1 MAKGT
6 RYAGV
11 QGEGGQAAG
20 GVAFLVFVGD
30 ERDRRGGEGSGD
42 SAGIAAVLARPVGR
56 DGRGGDE
63 AVGRGR
69 DGGAEEAAGRGRGI
83 ASGER
88 DFDDGVGFF
97 RGQARPDTA
106 LMAAYIDE
114 HESRFKVGSIRRVL
128 SESLDCG
135 FLTPR
140 GYRMFRTRPVSRM
153 RAGHGALAR
162 DILQIHSDFLMA
174 VYGYRKMRAQLVAQG
189 WDPAEVGRDQVMNI
203 MRELG
208 IRGVRRGKTPVATKP
223 AKGTGGRPDLVDR
236 RFEACAPNRLHVADI
251 TYVRMANGSFGYTAF
266 AADVYARRIVG
277 WACATTMN
285 TQELPLQALEQAI
298 SWAASRGGTDGLIH
312 HSDHGTQYT
321 GTVYTTR
328 VMEYGMLPST
338 GTVGD
343 SYDNAM
349 AESAD
354 GAYKTELV
362 WRRKPFADLKDLEL
376 ATFRWVSWWNSK
388 RLHQSLGYRTP
399 EAVETEY
406 HANQAAQAASL

>member
-1 MAKGT
+1 
-6 RYAGV
+6 
-11 QGEGGQAAG
+11 
-20 GVAFLVFVGD
+20 
-30 ERDRRGGEGSGD
+30 
-42 SAGIAAVLARPVGR
+42 
-56 DGRGGDE
+56 
-63 AVGRGR
+63 
-69 DGGAEEAAGRGRGI
+69 
-83 ASGER
+83 
-88 DFDDGVGFF
+88 
-97 RGQARPDTA
+97 
-106 LMAAYIDE
+106 MAAYIDE
-114 HESRFKVGSIRRVL
+114 HRSRFKVGPICGVL

-135 FLTPR
+135 FLTSR

-153 RAGHGALAR
+153 RAGHEALAR
-162 DILQIHSDFLMA
+162 DILQIHSDFFMA
-174 VYGYRKMRAQLVAQG
+174 VYGYGKMHAQLVAQG
-189 WDPAEVGRDQVMNI
+189 RDPAEVGRDQVMNI

-208 IRGVRRGKTPVATKP
+208 IRGVRRGKTPVTTKP
-223 AKGTGGRPDLVDR
+223 AKGTGGRPDPVDG

-251 TYVRMANGSFGYTAF
+251 THVRMANGSFGYTAF

-277 WACATTMN
+277 WACAMTMN
-285 TQELPLQALEQAI
+285 TQELPLQALGQAI
-298 SWAASRGGTDGLIH
+298 SRAASRGGTDGLIRH
-312 HSDHGTQYT
+312 GDHGTQCT
-321 GTVYTTR
+321 GTVYATG

-362 WRRKPFADLKDLEL
+362 RRRKPFLDIDDLEL

-406 HANQAAQAASL
+406 HQHQAAQAAPL

>member
-1 MAKGT
+1 
-6 RYAGV
+6 
-11 QGEGGQAAG
+11 
-20 GVAFLVFVGD
+20 
-30 ERDRRGGEGSGD
+30 
-42 SAGIAAVLARPVGR
+42 
-56 DGRGGDE
+56 
-63 AVGRGR
+63 
-69 DGGAEEAAGRGRGI
+69 
-83 ASGER
+83 
-88 DFDDGVGFF
+88 
-97 RGQARPDTA
+97 
-106 LMAAYIDE
+106 MAAYIDE
-114 HESRFKVGSIRRVL
+114 HRSRFRVGPICRVL

-140 GYRMFRTRPVSRM
+140 GCRMFRTRPVSRM
-153 RAGHGALAR
+153 RAGREAPAR
-162 DILQIHSDFLMA
+162 DILQIRSDFFMA
-174 VYGYRKMRAQLVAQG
+174 VYGCGKMHAQLVAQG
-189 WDPAEVGRDQVMNI
+189 RDPAGVGRDRVMNI
-203 MRELG
+203 MRGLG
-208 IRGVRRGKTPVATKP
+208 IRGVRRGKTPVTTKP
-223 AKGTGGRPDLVDR
+223 AKGTGGRPDPVDG

-251 TYVRMANGSFGYTAF
+251 THVRMANGSFGYTAF
-266 AADVYARRIVG
+266 VADVYARRIVG
-277 WACATTMN
+277 WACAMAVN

-298 SWAASRGGTDGLIH
+298 SWAASRGGADGLIH

-328 VMEYGMLPST
+328 VMGYGMLPST

-362 WRRKPFADLKDLEL
+362 RRRKPFLDIDDLEL

-406 HANQAAQAASL
+406 HQHQAAQAAPL

>member
-1 MAKGT
+1 
-6 RYAGV
+6 
-11 QGEGGQAAG
+11 
-20 GVAFLVFVGD
+20 
-30 ERDRRGGEGSGD
+30 
-42 SAGIAAVLARPVGR
+42 
-56 DGRGGDE
+56 
-63 AVGRGR
+63 
-69 DGGAEEAAGRGRGI
+69 
-83 ASGER
+83 
-88 DFDDGVGFF
+88 
-97 RGQARPDTA
+97 
-106 LMAAYIDE
+106 MAAYVDE
-114 HESRFKVGSIRRVL
+114 HRSRFRVGPICRVL

-140 GYRMFRTRPVSRM
+140 GCRMFRTRPVSRM
-153 RAGHGALAR
+153 RAGHEALAR
-162 DILQIHSDFLMA
+162 DILQIHSDFFMA
-174 VYGYRKMRAQLVAQG
+174 VYGCGKMHAQLVAQG
-189 WDPAEVGRDQVMNI
+189 WDPAGVGRGRVMSI
-203 MRELG
+203 MRGLG
-208 IRGVRRGKTPVATKP
+208 IRGVRRGRTPVTTKP
-223 AKGTGGRPDLVDR
+223 AKHGRQAGSGGREVRGL
-236 RFEACAPNRLHVADI
+236 CAEPPARGRHHH
-251 TYVRMANGSFGYTAF
+251 VRMANGSFGYTAF
-266 AADVYARRIVG
+266 VTDVYARRIVG
-277 WACATTMN
+277 WACAMTMN

-298 SWAASRGGTDGLIH
+298 SWAASRGGADGLIH
-312 HSDHGTQYT
+312 HSDHGTQCT

-406 HANQAAQAASL
+406 CQHQAAQAASL

>member
-1 MAKGT
+1 
-6 RYAGV
+6 
-11 QGEGGQAAG
+11 
-20 GVAFLVFVGD
+20 
-30 ERDRRGGEGSGD
+30 
-42 SAGIAAVLARPVGR
+42 
-56 DGRGGDE
+56 
-63 AVGRGR
+63 
-69 DGGAEEAAGRGRGI
+69 
-83 ASGER
+83 
-88 DFDDGVGFF
+88 
-97 RGQARPDTA
+97 
-106 LMAAYIDE
+106 MAAYIDE
-114 HESRFKVGSIRRVL
+114 HKSRFKVGPICRVL

-140 GYRMFRTRPVSRM
+140 GYRMFKSRPVSRM
-153 RAGHGALAR
+153 RARHEALAR
-162 DILQIHSDFLMA
+162 DVMDIHAGEFSA
-174 VYGYRKMRAQLVAQG
+174 VYGYRKVWHELIGKG

-208 IRGVRRGKTPVATKP
+208 IRGVRRGRTPVTTKP
-223 AKGTGGRPDLVDR
+223 AKGTGGGPDLVDG

-312 HSDHGTQYT
+312 HSDHGTQCT

-354 GAYKTELV
+354 GAYRTELV

-388 RLHQSLGYRTP
+388 RLHRSLGCRTP